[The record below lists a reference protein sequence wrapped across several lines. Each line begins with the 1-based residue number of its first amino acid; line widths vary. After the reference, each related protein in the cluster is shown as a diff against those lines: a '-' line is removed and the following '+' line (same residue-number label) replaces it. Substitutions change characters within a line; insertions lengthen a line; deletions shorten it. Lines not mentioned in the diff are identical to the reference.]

1 MLISAPILVPTDS
14 QGEAIMQAQDLEVL
28 KSLPPPTMCRLIDF
42 KKAHV
47 FPGFL
52 PKTWFLVVTGEK
64 PWASMTV
71 QLVPLIY
78 IQQPDYWGIEVV
90 GCQHGF
96 GIPIAVPYSITLD
109 ITHFIGKVGIEVIG
123 AINKEKIKVP

>member
-1 MLISAPILVPTDS
+1 
-14 QGEAIMQAQDLEVL
+14 MQAQDLEVL

-42 KKAHV
+42 KKAQV
-47 FPGFL
+47 VPGFL
-52 PKTWFLVVTGEK
+52 PKTWFLIVSGEK

-96 GIPIAVPYSITLD
+96 GIPIVVPYSVVLD
-109 ITHFIGKVGIEVIG
+109 ISHHIGKAGIEVIG
-123 AINKEKIKVP
+123 AVNREKIKVP